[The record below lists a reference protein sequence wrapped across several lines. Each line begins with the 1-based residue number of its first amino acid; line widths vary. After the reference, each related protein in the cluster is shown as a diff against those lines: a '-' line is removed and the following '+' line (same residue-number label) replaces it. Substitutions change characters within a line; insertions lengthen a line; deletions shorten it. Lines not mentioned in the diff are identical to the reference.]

1 MVDRLGVK
9 MKDNIKL
16 EIQKRINAL
25 SSVKGY
31 EFFGAFLYGSQN
43 YNLDTE
49 SSDVDLV
56 VLYIPTAEK
65 LVNLAPPL
73 SKEETLAQTN
83 EKNVLKDIRLFIK
96 ELLKGS
102 PNALE
107 ILYTDNFLINSK
119 YLDLWEGLK
128 DYSFGFFQRKIDGF
142 LKTEL
147 GIMYNVLKTAKTGIF
162 SPKSAK
168 RIWHSAYIICN
179 TLTFKDYNPYVYDSL
194 REDFFKSLENFN
206 PKKHLESSKILY
218 YKAKEEVEKFLKS
231 WEYPKGRSKLLE
243 AKAYSFLKEA
253 IFYDEK

>member
-1 MVDRLGVK
+1 

-16 EIQKRINAL
+16 EIQNRINAL
-25 SSVKGY
+25 SLIEGY

-49 SSDVDLV
+49 NSDIDLV
-56 VLYIPTAEK
+56 ILYIPTAEK

-73 SKEETLAQTN
+73 SKEETLTQTN

-102 PNALE
+102 PSALK

-128 DYSFGFFQRKIDGF
+128 DYSFGFLQRKMNSF
-142 LKTEL
+142 LKAEL
-147 GIMYNVLKTAKTGIF
+147 GIMYNVLKTTKTGIF

-179 TLTFKDYNPYVYDSL
+179 TLTFKNYNPYVYDSL

-206 PKKHLESSKILY
+206 SKKHLESSRILY
-218 YKAKEEVEKFLKS
+218 YKTKEEVEKFLKS
-231 WEYPKGRSKLLE
+231 GNIQKVEVNY
-243 AKAYSFLKEA
+243 
-253 IFYDEK
+253 

>member
-1 MVDRLGVK
+1 

-16 EIQKRINAL
+16 EIQNRINAL
-25 SSVKGY
+25 SLIEGY

-49 SSDVDLV
+49 NSDIDLV
-56 VLYIPTAEK
+56 ILYIPTAEK

-73 SKEETLAQTN
+73 SKEETLTQTN

-102 PNALE
+102 PSALK

-128 DYSFGFFQRKIDGF
+128 DYSFGFLQRKMNSF
-142 LKTEL
+142 LKAEL
-147 GIMYNVLKTAKTGIF
+147 GIMYNVLKTTKTGIF

-179 TLTFKDYNPYVYDSL
+179 TLTFKNYNPYVYDSL

-206 PKKHLESSKILY
+206 SKKHLESSRILY
-218 YKAKEEVEKFLKS
+218 YKTKEEVEKFLKS
-231 WEYPKGRSKLLE
+231 GNIQKVEVNYQKLRLIL
-243 AKAYSFLKEA
+243 FLRR
-253 IFYDEK
+253 

>member
-1 MVDRLGVK
+1 

-16 EIQKRINAL
+16 EIQNRINAL
-25 SSVKGY
+25 SLIEGY

-49 SSDVDLV
+49 NSDIDLV
-56 VLYIPTAEK
+56 ILYIPTAEK

-73 SKEETLAQTN
+73 SKEETLTQTN
-83 EKNVLKDIRLFIK
+83 EKNVIKDIRLFIK

-102 PNALE
+102 PSALK

-128 DYSFGFFQRKIDGF
+128 DYSFGFLQRKMNSF
-142 LKTEL
+142 LKAEL
-147 GIMYNVLKTAKTGIF
+147 GIMYNVLKTTKTGIF

-179 TLTFKDYNPYVYDSL
+179 TLTFKNYNPYVYDSL

-206 PKKHLESSKILY
+206 SKKHLESSRILY
-218 YKAKEEVEKFLKS
+218 YKTKEEVEKFLKS
-231 WEYPKGRSKLLE
+231 GNIQKVEVNY
-243 AKAYSFLKEA
+243 
-253 IFYDEK
+253 